1 MVVQSSDGTGHLLSL
16 KEGTVRRFEGLTGND
31 AVFAW
36 TPDGRGLLVGAAV
49 EMRVDRLDLTTGQ
62 RTPALQFELA
72 GQPGIKGGGGVG
84 GISITPDGRGYA
96 YYYISMPSRLFEING
111 AATITQ

>member
-1 MVVQSSDGTGHLLSL
+1 MVVQSPDGTGHLLSL
-16 KEGTVRRFEGLTGND
+16 KVGALRRFNGLTGTD

-36 TPDGRGLLVGAAV
+36 TPDGRGLFVGASV
-49 EMRVDRLDLTTGQ
+49 NMRVDRLDLTTGE

-96 YYYISMPSRLFEING
+96 YYYISMPSRLFEISG
-111 AATITQ
+111 GSTITQ